1 VTIDQK
7 QIDWFENM
15 LVTPPPGKGWKI
27 FVFTHAPANASGL
40 WVLQENHVVSG
51 CCWLHTSAGGL
62 KSTLMA
68 SFIHTMLIFLM
79 VTMIMIV
86 YTKVY
91 SSDMVIY
98 TYHPIGFSTPPFASF
113 NNPLYMEGDFV
124 SNLEWLR
131 EAELAHG
138 RIAQLAVIRF
148 IWPGLFGTFPGSNEF
163 GSIVAYSELNPLRAI
178 KTVPESVLHQIITG
192 MEWFEYQRVI
202 RIKEQGSSLL
212 LNDISSFPNLSPSG
226 PPSIQ
231 PSIPRCARPG
241 STNAEY
247 IHMAYV
253 VVEVHG
259 GSNNHNYANV
269 TLIVELSRLHGV
281 HASWARSGHVPE
293 KLSLPNAIAPS
304 DPPIQFAGPA
314 GPPMRSHVKMTN
326 GRGGMAAEEKLIN
339 PHTVSFYVHH
349 YYISAI
355 SNRLFPIAHRCDQ
368 CNANVAKETEAK
380 SFGVEVVNSWKNG
393 GIKVSFMSDDE
404 YVVIAISV
412 ISH

>member
-1 VTIDQK
+1 MLHKKETPQFCSEVADKTLFVGLGITVIREAVFACHEVTIDQK
-7 QIDWFENM
+7 QINWFENI
-15 LVTPPPGKGWKI
+15 LVTQPAGEGWKI
-27 FVFTHAPANASGL
+27 FVFTHAPPNASGL
-40 WVLQENHVVSG
+40 KVLQENHVVSG

-91 SSDMVIY
+91 SSDMIY
-98 TYHPIGFSTPPFASF
+98 TYHPIGISTPPFASF

-138 RIAQLAVIRF
+138 RMAQLAVIRF

-163 GSIVAYSELNPLRAI
+163 GSVVAYSELKPLKAI
-178 KTVPESVLHQIITG
+178 TTVPESVLHQIIAG

-226 PPSIQ
+226 PPSIH

-253 VVEVHG
+253 VVEVPG

-269 TLIVELSRLHGV
+269 TLIVELARLHGV
-281 HASWARSGHVPE
+281 HAFWARSGHVPE

-314 GPPMRSHVKMTN
+314 GPPMRAHVKMTN

-339 PHTVSFYVHH
+339 PHTVSFYVPFLSSLVHE
-349 YYISAI
+349 AF
-355 SNRLFPIAHRCDQ
+355 LIASTFFLD
-368 CNANVAKETEAK
+368 V
-380 SFGVEVVNSWKNG
+380 
-393 GIKVSFMSDDE
+393 
-404 YVVIAISV
+404 
-412 ISH
+412 